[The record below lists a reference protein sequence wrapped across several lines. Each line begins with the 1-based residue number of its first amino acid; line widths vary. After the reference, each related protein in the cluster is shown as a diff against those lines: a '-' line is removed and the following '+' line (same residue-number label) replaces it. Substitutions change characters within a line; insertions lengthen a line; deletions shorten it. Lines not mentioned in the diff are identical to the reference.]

1 MFELTNESSAKDT
14 EQQRQAVAQHVQTI
28 FSNAK
33 ALADSYDGIRQAEE
47 QKRGSSRRWH
57 DLEIPG
63 LRENKQSYTDNMSAL
78 ETDGVSISELYLST
92 IQAQKAEVESRL
104 EGFAQHQANL
114 HTKLN
119 ELAALESALNNQSG
133 KYSKLLAQ
141 GDIAAA
147 DALEE
152 ERLGNLQATRN
163 ERDEIEHKLAASD
176 KAESILKKDIGIY
189 RAMFI
194 KAHRNLLMQK
204 YNEVLLPTFRQQF
217 GAFAETF
224 TEMNRIMG
232 KINTSKYAEWEHWA
246 MVHELLEKK
255 GHNFI
260 DHERAKEQQYYQS
273 LR

>member
-1 MFELTNESSAKDT
+1 MFELTNESSEMDT
-14 EQQRQAVAQHVQTI
+14 EQHQAVAQHVQTI

-47 QKRGSSRRWH
+47 QKRKSKRPLL

-63 LRENKQSYTDNMSAL
+63 LSENKQRYRDNMSAL
-78 ETDGVSISELYLST
+78 EIDGVSISELYLST
-92 IQAQKAEVESRL
+92 IQAQKVDVESRL

-114 HTKLN
+114 QEKLD
-119 ELAALESALNNQSG
+119 ELVALESALDNQSG
-133 KYSKLLAQ
+133 KYSELLAQ

-147 DALEE
+147 DCMEE

-163 ERDEIEHKLAASD
+163 ERQEMEHKLAASY

-204 YNEVLLPTFRQQF
+204 YNLVLLPAFKQQF
-217 GAFAETF
+217 AELKETF
-224 TEMNRIMG
+224 TNMNSIMG
-232 KINTSKYAEWEHWA
+232 KINTGKYAEWEHWA
-246 MVHELLEKK
+246 MAHELLENKVH
-255 GHNFI
+255 GFI
-260 DHERAKEQQYYQS
+260 DSERSKEQQYYQS
-273 LR
+273 LG